1 MFEAVVFTMP
11 VPQFL
16 DDTEFQPDGDYL
28 TALSSNV
35 EIFNNLNK
43 VKYNSVYTLGLVY
56 EKSDVVMP
64 VTWMDKYFPG
74 HPIIRYVSI
83 SSGRNGETR
92 LVVQSQR
99 SWAEA
104 QLNSLTKEDSEP
116 VLLAALK
123 VGMDRIYGFIYTRFP
138 IGYQI

>member
-16 DDTEFQPDGDYL
+16 GDTEFQPVGDYL
-28 TALSSNV
+28 TALSSNA
-35 EIFNNLNK
+35 EILNNLNK

-56 EKSDVVMP
+56 EKPLVMP
-64 VTWMDKYFPG
+64 VTWTDKYFPG
-74 HPIIRYVSI
+74 HPIIRYASI
-83 SSGRNGETR
+83 TAGRNGETR
-92 LVVQSQR
+92 LVVQSHR

-104 QLNSLTKEDSEP
+104 RLNSLTKEDSEP

-123 VGMDRIYGFIYTRFP
+123 VGMDRIYGFVCIHPASGRS
-138 IGYQI
+138 QI